1 VEILAHSQNFT
12 GQKIKVLIGE
22 VGCFCFPLD
31 IVVAGKFKKITNFI
45 KGSPPYIL
53 NPRILICGLPM
64 RQGRI
69 GIAQEPRVIIKA
81 IYKGME
87 QIARQEQAGII
98 AFKDFD
104 LSYRKI
110 LDDGFLKI
118 DSLKSLLKFLTDT
131 VQSGVTEHFQEV
143 MARKNYT
150 ADDVLAGREYAEAYV
165 KFVHYVEG
173 IYEATK
179 KTALAHPHESEEAGL
194 HKD

>member
-1 VEILAHSQNFT
+1 M
-12 GQKIKVLIGE
+12 LIGE

-31 IVVAGKFKKITNFI
+31 IAVAGKFKKITNFI
-45 KGSPPYIL
+45 KGFPPYIL

-64 RQGRI
+64 GQGRI

-110 LDDGFLKI
+110 LDECLDDGFLKI
-118 DSLKSLLKFLTDT
+118 DSLPSTDMDIHFSSFDEYLKTLSS
-131 VQSGVTEHFQEV
+131 VSRSGFK
-143 MARKNYT
+143 RKFKKIDGKVKIDLEITNKLDDSVLERVYT
-150 ADDVLAGREYAEAYV
+150 LYLQTCERQ
-165 KFVHYVEG
+165 
-173 IYEATK
+173 
-179 KTALAHPHESEEAGL
+179 
-194 HKD
+194 